1 MQDIS
6 RRTFQFALRIVR
18 LCQLL
23 DEKPGVTRTLGRQIL
38 RSGTSIGA
46 NVREA
51 QAGQSKPDFISK
63 NAIAL
68 KEAHE
73 TDYWLE
79 LLSDAGLVKSEQL
92 VNLRDECSQLIAIL
106 TTIVKRA
113 REKVRNEKGE
123 GKRREKRL

>member
-6 RRTFQFALRIVR
+6 QRTFQFALRIVR
-18 LCQLL
+18 LCQVLN
-23 DEKPGVTRTLGRQIL
+23 EKPGVTRTLGRQIL

-79 LLSDAGLVKSEQL
+79 LLSEAGLVKLELL
-92 VNLRDECSQLIAIL
+92 VDLRDECSQLIAIL

-113 REKVRNEKGE
+113 RGKSEKVE
-123 GKRREKRL
+123 GKR

>member
-6 RRTFQFALRIVR
+6 QRTFQFALRIVR
-18 LCQLL
+18 LCQVLN
-23 DEKPGVTRTLGRQIL
+23 EKPGVTRTLGRQIL

-79 LLSDAGLVKSEQL
+79 LLSEAGLVKLELL
-92 VNLRDECSQLIAIL
+92 VDLRDECSQLIAIL

-113 REKVRNEKGE
+113 RGKSEKVE
-123 GKRREKRL
+123 GRR

>member
-6 RRTFQFALRIVR
+6 QRTFQFALRIVR
-18 LCQLL
+18 LCQVL

-73 TDYWLE
+73 TDYWLD
-79 LLSDAGLVKSEQL
+79 LLSEAGLVKLELL
-92 VNLRDECSQLIAIL
+92 VDLRDECSQLIAIL

-113 REKVRNEKGE
+113 RGKSEKVE
-123 GKRREKRL
+123 GRR

>member
-6 RRTFQFALRIVR
+6 QRTFQFALRIVR
-18 LCQLL
+18 LCQVL

-79 LLSDAGLVKSEQL
+79 LLSEAGLVKLELL
-92 VNLRDECSQLIAIL
+92 VDLRDECSQLIAIL

-113 REKVRNEKGE
+113 RGKSEKVE
-123 GKRREKRL
+123 GKR